1 MKCWKCGSECEPSVK
16 SCPTCGALLERSE
29 PAGEIGKA
37 MRMLF
42 DRYGAEKVLTN
53 SAYLVNGLGDL
64 TEDSGKVRNRIKMAM
79 DAGAGKAYL
88 EQIAVGKPDASFDRR
103 VRTLLTDEAGLSDKA
118 AGEIA
123 GYFDEMIGWRA
134 EANAQSSGQAA
145 EAKIEPE
152 HERRKPQNDFGP
164 EIDRKKPK
172 EDFGPEIDRGRGT
185 KTAEPA
191 VSAESKGIKDLYL
204 YEKLILIFLG
214 LACLLTPMFFASV
227 ATDNN
232 AIRFYP
238 DYFTAAIL
246 GVPFLMSYGVGKNRR
261 RVYQNKY
268 AWILTMVIS
277 AYLIFSV
284 SSMIKYTYYF
294 EHSFPSGEVFDT
306 IRRRMIQAVLRF
318 FSVALLWIRMIHHRI
333 AEGVKAKKGGE
344 QLYAGTTTKPE
355 KVFAVLAL
363 FAAALIALIPVMK
376 AQQEKAA
383 QPEIKDLKAR
393 FEANLD
399 YRGPLKED
407 DLIIYREYL
416 DRYESMAFSDLRVMK
431 DEVCTSRGIDVSERS
446 VYGRG
451 ITKSTTISEVKEL
464 FGEPEE
470 EGTLTE
476 DSDLYKDDFS
486 EFYSEFLGCQY
497 LVYESSKPDKTYH
510 VTHRVEMLFDKT
522 NQVALMLVY
531 YQRLSALGFFSHLV
545 SG

>member
-1 MKCWKCGSECEPSVK
+1 VGDSATNGMMQD
-16 SCPTCGALLERSE
+16 RST
-29 PAGEIGKA
+29 PVSDIGKA

-232 AIRFYP
+232 AIKFYP

-284 SSMIKYTYYF
+284 SRLIKNALDAPRISDESF
-294 EHSFPSGEVFDT
+294 ET
-306 IRRRMIQAVLRF
+306 IRRRMIQSALRF

-333 AEGVKAKKGGE
+333 AEGVKAKKGGK

-383 QPEIKDLKAR
+383 QQEQGDLKAR

-399 YRGPLKED
+399 YRGPLTED
-407 DLIIYREYL
+407 DLIIYHEYS
-416 DRYESMAFSDLRVMK
+416 DGYESMAFSDLEHK
-431 DEVCTSRGIDVSERS
+431 NTTSRGTIVSERN

-476 DSDLYKDDFS
+476 DSDLYEINPDA
-486 EFYSEFLGCQY
+486 YSEFLGCQY

-510 VTHRVEMLFDKT
+510 VTHRLEMLFDKT
-522 NQVALMLVY
+522 NQVAWIFVFY
-531 YQRLSALGFFSHLV
+531 KR
-545 SG
+545 